1 MHDDDRF
8 EWKLSKSRCAR
19 DKIRVPLADEKR
31 RRSRVDLSTYVTRRY
46 SEPAALRRTRLFSLS
61 LSPFPRLISVNR
73 CSGPR
78 RSVASALLSIEPRF
92 ASVSVSGSVSSPR
105 HREQQPPARIRL
117 SRIHRG
123 CGRAAKYLRSSQ
135 ANANGRD
142 RGRGRDISTRD
153 VCDFRRATDDL
164 RIGREL
170 DGADSRRSLTERNA
184 TRAKRASRVAFHAT
198 LPAFSSMRRN
208 LSISGS
214 NEKVRRTRKMVQQ
227 RRRRRRRRRRQ
238 SR

>member
-92 ASVSVSGSVSSPR
+92 ASVSVSVSDSVSSLR
-105 HREQQPPARIRL
+105 HREQQPSARISP

-123 CGRAAKYLRSSQ
+123 CGRAAKYLRSSR

-142 RGRGRDISTRD
+142 RGRGHDISTRD
-153 VCDFRRATDDL
+153 VRDFRRATDDP

-170 DGADSRRSLTERNA
+170 DGADSRRSLTDRNA

-198 LPAFSSMRRN
+198 LAASSSVRPN

-214 NEKVRRTRKMVQQ
+214 NEKVRRTREMVQQ
-227 RRRRRRRRRRQ
+227 RRRWRQ
-238 SR
+238 QPR